1 MPTVGSAM
9 ASIGQVDVFNVLK
22 NSPVL
27 QSIPSLRNLSGPLT
41 ANELLQ
47 KLFEVARKASP
58 DETVKILTALQQ
70 MKPPSGALGS
80 AKKTTP
86 TTAVAMT
93 TPVATPST
101 TPSTSKATVLVSKGK
116 DTVDRGRPSLVGYT
130 AKMTAP
136 VASLVS
142 MHKTAPIISS
152 DTPMEAD
159 VKKGPTST
167 TVAST
172 RTKSSAG
179 LTSPSKSVGPKSP
192 MSVAVEIPK
201 MKLSGAAI
209 TAAMAP
215 AALKTS
221 TVAAATAEAN
231 ASGAATSNGGSVA
244 AGSGGDV
251 GTRNTPQKQVSRRS
265 VPPPPP
271 TPNNYHNSNSGMVN
285 TLYIH

>member
-27 QSIPSLRNLSGPLT
+27 QTIPSLRNLSGPLT

-70 MKPPSGALGS
+70 MKPPSGAPGS
-80 AKKTTP
+80 ATKITP

-93 TPVATPST
+93 KPVATPSA

-116 DTVDRGRPSLVGYT
+116 DTVDHGRPSLVGYT

-136 VASLVS
+136 VASLIS

-152 DTPMEAD
+152 DTPMEVD
-159 VKKGPTST
+159 VKKGPTCT

-172 RTKSSAG
+172 RTKASTG

-192 MSVAVEIPK
+192 MSVAVEIQW
-201 MKLSGAAI
+201 SSHHCCYGA
-209 TAAMAP
+209 
-215 AALKTS
+215 S
-221 TVAAATAEAN
+221 CC
-231 ASGAATSNGGSVA
+231 SQ
-244 AGSGGDV
+244 D
-251 GTRNTPQKQVSRRS
+251 
-265 VPPPPP
+265 
-271 TPNNYHNSNSGMVN
+271 
-285 TLYIH
+285 